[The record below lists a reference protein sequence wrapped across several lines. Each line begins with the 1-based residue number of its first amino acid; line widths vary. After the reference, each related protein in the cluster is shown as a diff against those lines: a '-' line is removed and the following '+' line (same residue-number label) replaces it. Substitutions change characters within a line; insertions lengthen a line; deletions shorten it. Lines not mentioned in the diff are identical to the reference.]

1 MLCISTSFQVPAAPE
16 SWSNYSAFACRLAL
30 RSRKNMFFFVQFQT
44 FFVDFNCEITEK
56 GMKSTKKFENGWK
69 KVVRP
74 AFMCCKHLKAGW
86 NTQHTLAMVNYIDQK
101 NNSSEINGFWS
112 YFQKQFSSI
121 FKPHLF
127 RWAIDTFNFIPCHNS
142 NLN

>member
-1 MLCISTSFQVPAAPE
+1 MHALIHAHFAINTCTCCVFQP
-16 SWSNYSAFACRLAL
+16 AFACRLAL
-30 RSRKNMFFFVQFQT
+30 RSRKNMFFCSISDVFCWFQLW
-44 FFVDFNCEITEK
+44 NHWKRYEIN
-56 GMKSTKKFENGWK
+56 KKVWKRLK